1 MKYLLLI
8 FAVNLSFAQ
17 TDVFDCARTGTVE
30 EMNVFFTTHP
40 KSVDTLDSRG
50 SSPLTLASY
59 YNNLSVVEYLI
70 EKVTNINGN
79 SKDGTPLM
87 AAAVKGHI
95 EIAKALVEAGADPNL
110 TDANGATALHYA
122 VLFNN
127 QELATLLMDANA
139 SAFMKNDSGQSP
151 LDFAKMHN
159 DKTLNTILNK
169 EP

>member
-8 FAVNLSFAQ
+8 FAVNLSLAQ
-17 TDVFDCARTGTVE
+17 TDVFDCARSGTAD
-30 EMNVFFTTHP
+30 EMDVFFTTNP
-40 KSVDTLDSRG
+40 ILVDALNDRG
-50 SSPLTLASY
+50 SSPLTLAAY
-59 YNNLSVVEYLI
+59 YNNLPVAKYLI
-70 EKVTNINGN
+70 DKVDNINGN

-159 DKTLNTILNK
+159 DQTLNIILNK
-169 EP
+169 

>member
-8 FAVNLSFAQ
+8 ITFNLSFAQ

-30 EMNVFFTTHP
+30 EMDALYSSNP
-40 KSVDTLDSRG
+40 KLVDTMNKRG
-50 SSPLTLASY
+50 SSPLTLAAY
-59 YNNLSVVEYLI
+59 YNNIEVANYLI
-70 EKVTNINGN
+70 DKVDNINGN
-79 SKDGTPLM
+79 SDDGTPLM
-87 AAAVKGHI
+87 AAVVKGHI

-122 VLFNN
+122 VMFNN
-127 QELATLLMDANA
+127 QELATLLLKAGA
-139 SAFMKNDSGQSP
+139 SAFMKNNVGQSP

-169 EP
+169 

>member
-8 FAVNLSFAQ
+8 LAINLSFAQ
-17 TDVFDCARTGTVE
+17 SDVFDCARTGTVE
-30 EMNVFFTTHP
+30 EMKEFFTTNP
-40 KSVDTLDSRG
+40 KSVDALNDRE
-50 SSPLTLASY
+50 SSPLTLAAY
-59 YNNLSVVEYLI
+59 YNNLAVAKYLI
-70 EKVTNINGN
+70 DKVDNINGN

-139 SAFMKNDSGQSP
+139 SAFMKNDGGQSP

-159 DKTLNTILNK
+159 DQKLNTILNK
-169 EP
+169 

>member
-8 FAVNLSFAQ
+8 LAINFSFAQ
-17 TDVFDCARTGTVE
+17 TDVFDCARSGTVE
-30 EMNVFFTTHP
+30 EMKEFFTINP
-40 KSVDTLDSRG
+40 KSVDALNDRE
-50 SSPLTLASY
+50 SSPLTLAAY
-59 YNNLSVVEYLI
+59 YNNLAVAKYLI
-70 EKVTNINGN
+70 NKVDNINGN

-127 QELATLLMDANA
+127 QELATVLMDANA

-151 LDFAKMHN
+151 LGFAKMHN

-169 EP
+169 